1 MTAFTRHLIVLLLA
15 CLLGSCSTDP
25 SSDPNRFSLAQGEV
39 AHLRA
44 PQRLTLRNAY
54 TAPAV
59 KQVQAGLIPLEFDQ
73 KQFTDTAI
81 AVLSRAMEKHGIQVA
96 PQGEKT
102 VTLRVRG
109 PTNLRMRGGLGATS
123 RTVRLELDA
132 EFGDGT
138 RTSLEAEETTGGE
151 FTRAMDGA
159 VLVALKDL
167 VADEKFLAYMQR

>member
-1 MTAFTRHLIVLLLA
+1 MNAFIRQLA
-15 CLLGSCSTDP
+15 LPLMMCPLVSCTTDP
-25 SSDPNRFSLAQGEV
+25 SSDPNRFSLPPGEV

-44 PQRLTLRNAY
+44 PQRVTLKNAY

-59 KQVQAGLIPLEFDQ
+59 TKVQAGLIPLEFDQ

-81 AVLSRAMEKHGIQVA
+81 AMLTRAMDKHGIAVA
-96 PQGEKT
+96 PQAEKT
-102 VTLRVRG
+102 ITLRVRG
-109 PTNLRMRGGLGATS
+109 PTNLSMRGGLGATA
-123 RTVRLELDA
+123 RTARLYLDA

-138 RTSLEAEETTGGE
+138 STSLEAEETTGGE

-167 VADEKFLAYMQR
+167 VADEKFVAYMKR

>member
-1 MTAFTRHLIVLLLA
+1 MKGLLRHVAFPVIA
-15 CLLGSCSTDP
+15 CLLSSCTTDP
-25 SSDPNRFSLAQGEV
+25 SSDPNRFSLPPGDV

-44 PQRLTLRNAY
+44 PQSVALKNAY

-59 KQVQAGLIPLEFDQ
+59 NRIQAGLIPLEFDQ

-81 AVLSRAMEKHGIQVA
+81 AVLARAMEKHGIGVA
-96 PQGEKT
+96 GQAEKT

-109 PTNLRMRGGLGATS
+109 PTDLRMRGMPPQ
-123 RTVRLELDA
+123 RTARLYLDA

-138 RTSLEAEETTGGE
+138 STSLEAEETTMGE

-167 VADEKFLAYMQR
+167 VADEKFVAYMKR